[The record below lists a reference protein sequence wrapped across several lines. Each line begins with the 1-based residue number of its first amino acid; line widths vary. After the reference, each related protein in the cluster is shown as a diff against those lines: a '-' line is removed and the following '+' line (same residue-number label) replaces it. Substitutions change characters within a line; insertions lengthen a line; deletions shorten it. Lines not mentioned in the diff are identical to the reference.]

1 MRIIKAEGSH
11 VLDIVR
17 VHEKA
22 FEKFFLTS
30 LGTNFLRLYYSSS
43 LQNKKTILL
52 ISVDK
57 KNNILGFAMGTILS
71 KGFHKELIKENFLK
85 FVYQG
90 LIILLNKPH
99 HIIRLFNNLNKNQS
113 NLEQDDKNYGELL
126 SIGVSPEFKGMGVGK
141 ELVEEFEKNL
151 KKRKCN
157 TISLTTDY
165 YNNDYAVSFYKKNGY
180 RELYDFIAYPNRKM
194 YKLIKKL

>member
-1 MRIIKAEGSH
+1 MRIIKAEESH
-11 VLDIVR
+11 VLDIVK

-22 FEKFFLTS
+22 FKNFFLTS
-30 LGTNFLRLYYSSS
+30 LGTNFLKLYYSSS

-90 LIILLNKPH
+90 LIILLNNPN

-113 NLEQDDKNYGELL
+113 NLEQDDQNYGELL
-126 SIGVSPEFKGMGVGK
+126 SIGVSPEFKGKGVGK

-165 YNNDYAVSFYKKNGY
+165 YNNDYTVSFYKKNGY

-194 YKLIKKL
+194 HKLIKKL